1 MKQRLLL
8 TIIVLL
14 AIAMKAQASI
24 VIKEQVIDIA
34 QQNIKIVGENA
45 DNNLRYTINNYEWAD
60 RGPQFQ
66 LVIEPIDN
74 TKSAQFTSSDLTDQ
88 NYWEPLF
95 RRITKEMAG
104 QEMEAQHNI
113 KKIFV
118 KNVALLNNQ
127 FFDYEDNGYI
137 QIESSGDFTI
147 PDGCFSEDTHLKT
160 FVCNVAG
167 TLTLGSNVVS
177 IYPGF
182 TVKVY
187 TAQSANAWK
196 AYKIANGA
204 SFTVDDSE
212 VVSDQKILSVTAQ
225 TTVNKDNKTT
235 SLPNESGSIGYIEK
249 SPTTFLINSFTA
261 TTAEDVT
268 ELFMDYR
275 VYPAIQGS
283 QLPNWKQVYA
293 TNKGKGVWEF
303 SGPAIDILS
312 GLQSNTRYCLEFSF
326 STNPI
331 SDKEGRAHY
340 PTDGK
345 TMSVTFTTSSGG
357 GGIRGDLN
365 NDGVIDMSDVMF
377 LVNRIL
383 NGKFPDEK

>member
-1 MKQRLLL
+1 
-8 TIIVLL
+8 
-14 AIAMKAQASI
+14 
-24 VIKEQVIDIA
+24 
-34 QQNIKIVGENA
+34 
-45 DNNLRYTINNYEWAD
+45 
-60 RGPQFQ
+60 
-66 LVIEPIDN
+66 
-74 TKSAQFTSSDLTDQ
+74 
-88 NYWEPLF
+88 
-95 RRITKEMAG
+95 
-104 QEMEAQHNI
+104 
-113 KKIFV
+113 
-118 KNVALLNNQ
+118 
-127 FFDYEDNGYI
+127 
-137 QIESSGDFTI
+137 
-147 PDGCFSEDTHLKT
+147 
-160 FVCNVAG
+160 
-167 TLTLGSNVVS
+167 
-177 IYPGF
+177 
-182 TVKVY
+182 VKVS
-187 TAQSANAWK
+187 TAQSANTWK
-196 AYKIANGA
+196 TYKIANGA

-235 SLPNESGSIGYIEK
+235 SLPNESGSISYIEK

-383 NGKFPDEK
+383 NGKFPDE